1 MSSLFISGTDTGV
14 GKTIVSALL
23 TLNLGLVYW
32 KPIQSG
38 LDEETDTEFVKRVT
52 KLPDNHFISER
63 FRLKRPRSPHESAQ
77 AEGITI
83 HATDFSLP
91 KTESKKLLIEG
102 AGGLLVPINNEFYM
116 IDLIKQLQSS
126 VILVCRTQL
135 GTLNHTLLSLEA
147 LKNRNIP
154 VLGLILNGPKDI
166 ENEKSLEKLSYA
178 PI

>member
-63 FRLKRPRSPHESAQ
+63 FRLKKPRSPHES
-77 AEGITI
+77 
-83 HATDFSLP
+83 
-91 KTESKKLLIEG
+91 
-102 AGGLLVPINNEFYM
+102 
-116 IDLIKQLQSS
+116 
-126 VILVCRTQL
+126 
-135 GTLNHTLLSLEA
+135 
-147 LKNRNIP
+147 LK
-154 VLGLILNGPKDI
+154 PKD
-166 ENEKSLEKLSYA
+166 
-178 PI
+178 